1 MNKYRTHNCG
11 ELTKTNKDQDIIL
24 SGWINKKRD
33 HGNLLFVDLRDN
45 YGLTQCVIDKSN
57 QFFKELE
64 KIQLESVVKI
74 NGKVV
79 ERSKE
84 TINPDLKTGE
94 IEVNIISKFQET
106 NLEKKKSNF
115 EITYAAIIRIDENV
129 KNEKEMEKIVLS
141 DVPNEIYPRLE
152 DLFIS
157 LVNKSGF
164 PEVKI
169 EKKVDFEKLYR
180 EKFN

>member
-1 MNKYRTHNCG
+1 MIKKYKILTEFAKDVSYETPNVETYLQTKDNILKYNLNLDINSKFLKNK
-11 ELTKTNKDQDIIL
+11 I
-24 SGWINKKRD
+24 
-33 HGNLLFVDLRDN
+33 
-45 YGLTQCVIDKSN
+45 
-57 QFFKELE
+57 
-64 KIQLESVVKI
+64 
-74 NGKVV
+74 
-79 ERSKE
+79 
-84 TINPDLKTGE
+84 

-115 EITYAAIIRIDENV
+115 EITYTAIVRIDENV
-129 KNEKEMEKIVLS
+129 KDKKEMEKIVLV

-152 DLFIS
+152 DLFIT

-169 EKKVDFEKLYR
+169 ERKVDFEKLYK

>member
-1 MNKYRTHNCG
+1 MTKKYKILTEFAKDVSYETPDVETYLQTKDNILKYNLTLDIKSKFLKNKM
-11 ELTKTNKDQDIIL
+11 
-24 SGWINKKRD
+24 
-33 HGNLLFVDLRDN
+33 
-45 YGLTQCVIDKSN
+45 
-57 QFFKELE
+57 
-64 KIQLESVVKI
+64 
-74 NGKVV
+74 
-79 ERSKE
+79 
-84 TINPDLKTGE
+84 
-94 IEVNIISKFQET
+94 IEVDMISKFQEP

-129 KNEKEMEKIVLS
+129 TDKKEMEKIILS

-152 DLFIS
+152 DLFLT

-169 EKKVDFEKLYR
+169 ERKVDFEKLYR

>member
-1 MNKYRTHNCG
+1 MTKKYKI
-11 ELTKTNKDQDIIL
+11 LTEFAKDVSYEVPNVETYLETKDNILKYHLTLDINSKFL
-24 SGWINKKRD
+24 KK
-33 HGNLLFVDLRDN
+33 
-45 YGLTQCVIDKSN
+45 KM
-57 QFFKELE
+57 
-64 KIQLESVVKI
+64 
-74 NGKVV
+74 
-79 ERSKE
+79 
-84 TINPDLKTGE
+84 

-115 EITYAAIIRIDENV
+115 EITYAAIVRIDENV
-129 KNEKEMEKIVLS
+129 TDKKEMEKIVLS

-152 DLFIS
+152 DLFLT

-169 EKKVDFEKLYR
+169 ERKVDFEKLYK

>member
-1 MNKYRTHNCG
+1 MTKKYKILTEFAKDVSYEVPDVETYLETKDNILKYHLTLDINSKFLKNKM
-11 ELTKTNKDQDIIL
+11 
-24 SGWINKKRD
+24 
-33 HGNLLFVDLRDN
+33 
-45 YGLTQCVIDKSN
+45 
-57 QFFKELE
+57 
-64 KIQLESVVKI
+64 
-74 NGKVV
+74 
-79 ERSKE
+79 
-84 TINPDLKTGE
+84 

-115 EITYAAIIRIDENV
+115 EITYAAIVRIDENV
-129 KNEKEMEKIVLS
+129 TDKKEMEKIILS

-152 DLFIS
+152 DLFLT

-169 EKKVDFEKLYR
+169 ERKVDFEKLYK